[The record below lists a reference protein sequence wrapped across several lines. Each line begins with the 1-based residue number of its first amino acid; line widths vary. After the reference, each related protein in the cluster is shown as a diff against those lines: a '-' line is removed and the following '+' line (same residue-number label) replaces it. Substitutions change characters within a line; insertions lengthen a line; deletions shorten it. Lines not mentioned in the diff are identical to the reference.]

1 MALAVGGHVSEA
13 RFGRDRAQCRFGEQL
28 GLQGA
33 TLIGNPGGE
42 CGVNLISQLGK
53 RRAPKSAPHIPR

>member
-1 MALAVGGHVSEA
+1 LKRILPSAKRREFAK
-13 RFGRDRAQCRFGEQL
+13 L

-53 RRAPKSAPHIPR
+53 FVGPTWI